1 MKQGDIYW
9 TDLNPVQGSEQAG
22 IRPVVIVSGNAMN
35 DNFSV
40 VIVCPVSSKIKHLP
54 GCVILNKDTVN
65 NLSSDSEVITF
76 QIRAVTKQRLKGK
89 LGEVTQE
96 QLKVIRRG
104 LDDVLTY

>member
-9 TDLNPVQGSEQAG
+9 TDLNPTQGSEQAG
-22 IRPVVIVSGNAMN
+22 VRPVVIVSGNAMN

-54 GCVILNKDTVN
+54 GCIILKKDSIN

-76 QIRAVTKQRLKGK
+76 KIRAVTKQRLRGK
-89 LGEVTQE
+89 LGEVTEE
-96 QLKVIRRG
+96 QLRKIRQG
-104 LDDVLTY
+104 LDEVLTY